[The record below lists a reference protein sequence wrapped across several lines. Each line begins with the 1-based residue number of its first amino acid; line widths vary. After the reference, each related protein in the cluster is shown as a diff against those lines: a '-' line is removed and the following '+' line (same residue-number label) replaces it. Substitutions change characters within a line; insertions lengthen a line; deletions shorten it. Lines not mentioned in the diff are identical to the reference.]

1 MAQAD
6 AQTADGPPPGAT
18 PRDRT
23 HDVGQLADEAPDTM
37 TLHTRDA
44 FRLFLGRRSNAA
56 GQVVSI
62 AGGVRFAATLKAI
75 WYLSENDNPYAD
87 WMLIRA
93 DAGVANL
100 RGQLATA
107 IREREAAIASLK
119 QRGLALSVMA
129 SRSPKTVELGF
140 RSPYGYATA
149 DLLVEYDYFVR
160 MIKSLVL
167 KDRMSDADGHA
178 AIRQIT
184 RRIRTLFLEPIRWE
198 RYLFREVLRPLSR
211 RDFLEWAGPEGEK
224 RVAAAVAL
232 FGELPREVLTG
243 ASAPRHTR
251 RRVRPTEAELR
262 LLQQAPLTA
271 ADPAALSEA
280 ELI

>member
-6 AQTADGPPPGAT
+6 AQTADGPTPAAT

-93 DAGVANL
+93 SAGVTNL

-198 RYLFREVLRPLSR
+198 RYLFREVLRPLCR
-211 RDFLEWAGPEGEK
+211 RDFLEGAGPEGEK

>member
-1 MAQAD
+1 MSQVDATEMAGE
-6 AQTADGPPPGAT
+6 TATAT
-18 PRDRT
+18 PKDRGIE
-23 HDVGQLADEAPDTM
+23 VGHLADEAPDTM

-44 FRLFLGRRSNAA
+44 FRLFLGRRANAA
-56 GQVVSI
+56 GQIVSI

-75 WYLSENDNPYAD
+75 WYLSESDNPYAD
-87 WMLIRA
+87 WILIRA
-93 DAGVANL
+93 YDGVVNL
-100 RGQLATA
+100 RGQLGTA
-107 IREREAAIASLK
+107 IREREAAIAALK

-160 MIKSLVL
+160 MIKSLVH
-167 KDRMSDADGHA
+167 KDRMSDVDGHA
-178 AIRQIT
+178 AIRHIT
-184 RRIRTLFLEPIRWE
+184 RRIRALFLEPIRWE
-198 RYLFREVLRPLSR
+198 SYLFRDVLRPLSR
-211 RDFLEWAGPEGEK
+211 RDFLEGADPDGQK
-224 RVAAAVAL
+224 RVAAVVGL
-232 FGELPREVLTG
+232 FGELPREVMTG

-262 LLQQAPLTA
+262 LLQEAKLTA
-271 ADPAALSEA
+271 PDLAGLSEA